1 MHVKVAVIEGLQGG
15 RSKGSKG
22 DQRVHEEGVMFPL
35 QVEATD
41 PRGLEVETSIR
52 KKVPE
57 GLEPAV
63 S

>member
-1 MHVKVAVIEGLQGG
+1 MHVKVAAVDGLQGG
-15 RSKGSKG
+15 RSKDSKG
-22 DQRVHEEGVMFPL
+22 DQRVHEEGVVFPL
-35 QVEATD
+35 QVETTA

-52 KKVPE
+52 KEAPE